1 MKLNLKKIELIF
13 EWFLLKSR
21 LIVIFGVVGILLATI
36 ALFIKTTVGLLGQIQ
51 CMVSIDHSVDRYLI
65 EAVDHYLLASVLL
78 VFAFGL
84 YELFIGEINGLKK
97 NDSKLS
103 FLLSIHSL
111 DDLKERLGK
120 VILLILI
127 VALYGNVTHP
137 DTKLLLNLTLMGAIF
152 IVALALYLTHNGQ
165 THVQMGTGHSALHIE
180 SKDWGLSGR

>member
-1 MKLNLKKIELIF
+1 MNMKLNLKKIELIF

-36 ALFIKTTVGLLGQIQ
+36 ALFIKTTVGLCGPFRTKQCMVSTIVDLLGQIQ
-51 CMVSIDHSVDRYLI
+51 CMASIDHSVDRYLI

-120 VILLILI
+120 VI
-127 VALYGNVTHP
+127 
-137 DTKLLLNLTLMGAIF
+137 
-152 IVALALYLTHNGQ
+152 
-165 THVQMGTGHSALHIE
+165 
-180 SKDWGLSGR
+180 